1 MVSETRTMTLYL
13 ESTSEPSWL
22 VEATQLL
29 YLRGQATLASLR
41 SQTNRTKMEVGSVLC
56 VFLCTWCVCM
66 HVLWESSQLVAVYYI
81 SSLPFMES
89 HRSIQLGLLIKRNEL
104 HPQDV
109 NIMPRLKT
117 MSSLLIIKTKG
128 TAN

>member
-1 MVSETRTMTLYL
+1 MAGGGDTTAVFARTGYL
-13 ESTSEPSWL
+13 GFVKKSDKPDKNGGW
-22 VEATQLL
+22 
-29 YLRGQATLASLR
+29 
-41 SQTNRTKMEVGSVLC
+41 LC
-56 VFLCTWCVCM
+56 VVCLFM
-66 HVLWESSQLVAVYYI
+66 HVVCVHACFVGVITSIQLVAVYYI

-104 HPQDV
+104 HPQDI